1 MLLMETVHPLL
12 VMPRFLLALLLLA
25 WFWPAAAGAATD
37 VRVQDRITALTS
49 SSAAEAVRVA
59 GAIELLLE
67 LERNGS
73 SERSSSSSRD
83 LPPHS
88 GGSSPSVRTSRL
100 SDIEALGRQS
110 VVLPRLAHLPYFAT
124 PPPHDR

>member
-1 MLLMETVHPLL
+1 
-12 VMPRFLLALLLLA
+12 MPRFLFALLLLA
-25 WFWPAAAGAATD
+25 SFWPAAARVGTEVH
-37 VRVQDRITALTS
+37 VRDRITPLTS
-49 SSAAEAVRVA
+49 ISLAEAVRVA

-100 SDIEALGRQS
+100 SDKEALGRQS